1 MNTKNNFKLW
11 QVLLVILLGLGINTL
26 NAQANNDK
34 PQKED
39 IAVLDFDTRGYNFNQ
54 QQAIQFIINELIR
67 IGQYEVMDNYEIEY
81 ISKKQNLITAGCFS
95 KTCLSEMG
103 VHFKTDKM
111 FTGSIQLLGDRVNVT
126 LRLFDVKT
134 GSFEKTLV
142 KDFLNISGN
151 ELMMIRITINEM
163 FNIPNDENTVSKL
176 TMKSEFDNSV
186 NNPYKLILKSDG
198 PRIGLVGFS
207 GVAADVIQNKPNE
220 GGYGSYPM
228 MFQFGYQFEKQ
239 YLNEGNFQAL
249 IEFIPTITGLDQGRV
264 IPSISFLNGLRNN
277 VNGWEFAFGPTFN
290 LTKMAKGFYENDANG
305 NEKWY
310 LESDQ
315 DLFPNKELSIVS
327 RPDSRG
333 NVNATA
339 GFLFA
344 FGKTFKS
351 GKMNIPLN
359 FFFIPSNNGARFG
372 LSFGWNGKDR
382 YELND

>member
-1 MNTKNNFKLW
+1 MNIKNNYKVW
-11 QVLLVILLGLGINTL
+11 QLLILMLFTISSI
-26 NAQANNDK
+26 NAQTDETPNL
-34 PQKED
+34 KED

-54 QQAIQFIINELIR
+54 QQAIQFLINELIR
-67 IGQYEVMDNYEIEY
+67 IGKYEVMDNYEIEY
-81 ISKKQNLITAGCFS
+81 ISKKENISTSGCFS
-95 KTCLSEMG
+95 KTCLTEMG
-103 VHFKTDKM
+103 KLFNSDKM
-111 FTGSIQLLGDRVNVT
+111 FTGSIQLLGERVNVT

-142 KDFLNISGN
+142 KDYLNIPGN

-163 FNIPNDENTVSKL
+163 FGIPSDENIVKKL
-176 TMKSEFDNSV
+176 TMKSEYDNTI

-198 PRIGLVGFS
+198 PRIGIVGFG
-207 GVAADVIQNKPNE
+207 GVAADVIRNKPNE
-220 GGYGSYPM
+220 GGYGSYPV

-290 LTKMAKGFYENDANG
+290 LTKMAKGFYETDENG
-305 NEKWY
+305 NSKWY
-310 LESDQ
+310 LESESVS
-315 DLFPNKELSIVS
+315 FPNKDLNIIS

-333 NVNATA
+333 NINATA

-382 YELND
+382 YELNN

>member
-1 MNTKNNFKLW
+1 
-11 QVLLVILLGLGINTL
+11 
-26 NAQANNDK
+26 
-34 PQKED
+34 
-39 IAVLDFDTRGYNFNQ
+39 
-54 QQAIQFIINELIR
+54 
-67 IGQYEVMDNYEIEY
+67 MDNYEIEY
-81 ISKKQNLITAGCFS
+81 ISKKENLITAGCFS

-134 GSFEKTLV
+134 GSFEKTMV

-207 GVAADVIQNKPNE
+207 GLAAEVIKNKPNE

-305 NEKWY
+305 NEMWY
-310 LESDQ
+310 LESDR

>member
-1 MNTKNNFKLW
+1 MNTKNNNRLW
-11 QVLLVILLGLGINTL
+11 QLMLFILLSITSVK
-26 NAQANNDK
+26 AQKNDDK

-54 QQAIQFIINELIR
+54 QQAIQFLINELIR

-81 ISKKQNLITAGCFS
+81 ISKKENITTTGCFS

-103 VHFKTDKM
+103 VYFKTDKM
-111 FTGSIQLLGDRVNVT
+111 FTGSLQLLGDRVNVT

-151 ELMMIRITINEM
+151 ELMMIKITINEM
-163 FNIPNDENTVSKL
+163 FNIPNDENTVKKL
-176 TMKSEFDNSV
+176 TMKSEFDNTV

-207 GVAADVIQNKPNE
+207 GVAAEVIQNKPNE

-310 LESDQ
+310 LESDR

-333 NVNATA
+333 NVYATA

-382 YELND
+382 YELNE

>member
-11 QVLLVILLGLGINTL
+11 QVLLVVLLGINTL
-26 NAQANNDK
+26 NAQKNENK

-39 IAVLDFDTRGYNFNQ
+39 VAVLDFDTRGYNFNQ
-54 QQAIQFIINELIR
+54 QQAIQFLINELIR

-81 ISKKQNLITAGCFS
+81 ISKKENLITTGCFS
-95 KTCLSEMG
+95 KTCLAEMG

-163 FNIPNDENTVSKL
+163 FNIPNDENAVKKL
-176 TMKSEFDNSV
+176 TMKSEFDNTV

-198 PRIGLVGFS
+198 PRIGIVGFS
-207 GVAADVIQNKPNE
+207 GVASEVIKNDPNK
-220 GGYGSYPM
+220 GGYGSYPV

-290 LTKMAKGFYENDANG
+290 LTKMAKGFYETDANG
-305 NEKWY
+305 NKNWY
-310 LESDQ
+310 LQSDQ
-315 DLFPNKELSIVS
+315 DLFPNKELNMVS

-333 NVNATA
+333 NVTATA

-359 FFFIPSNNGARFG
+359 FFFIPGTNGARFG